1 MEFTLTKSSDCDFEE
16 IVEIN
21 TLEDL
26 KELQD
31 KYKIPDNP
39 VNWTNPSLIINF
51 NNHTIEI
58 YDYYKE

>member
-1 MEFTLTKSSDCDFEE
+1 MKSSDLDFTET
-16 IVEIN
+16 VEIN

-31 KYKIPDNP
+31 KYKIPDNIG
-39 VNWTNPSLIINF
+39 NWENPPLIINF
-51 NNHTIEI
+51 NNNTIEI